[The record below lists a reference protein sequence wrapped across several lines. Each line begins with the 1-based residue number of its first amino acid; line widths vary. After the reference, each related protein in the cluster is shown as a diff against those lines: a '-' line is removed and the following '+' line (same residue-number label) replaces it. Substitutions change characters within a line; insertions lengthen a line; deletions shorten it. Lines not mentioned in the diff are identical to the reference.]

1 MRWKMNK
8 LEYDENPKK
17 YFKKA
22 QEELVVY
29 KIGFATEGDLFKA
42 YDSPERYFA
51 GKVGYDFRH
60 LNKFFFPEGASDMI
74 IGEGHRAYSGE
85 CFMELY
91 NDNDDFVGIYT
102 HRDGKV
108 FLYDCLRCDVA
119 CIGKFIIPKG
129 TEYYINDDGEI
140 FTPKLIYSG
149 KNILI
154 LGENSYNSMCYS
166 PEYTDKPY
174 LLNGKQE
181 IIKLKDICA
190 VK

>member
-60 LNKFFFPEGASDMI
+60 LNKFFFPEGTSDMI
-74 IGEGHRAYSGE
+74 IGEGHRAYSE
-85 CFMELY
+85 S
-91 NDNDDFVGIYT
+91 VSWS
-102 HRDGKV
+102 
-108 FLYDCLRCDVA
+108 
-119 CIGKFIIPKG
+119 CIMMAM
-129 TEYYINDDGEI
+129 T
-140 FTPKLIYSG
+140 LLVS
-149 KNILI
+149 ILI
-154 LGENSYNSMCYS
+154 VMVKFFYTIVSGVMWHVLANSLYPKEPNIILMMM
-166 PEYTDKPY
+166 EKY
-174 LLNGKQE
+174 LPLN
-181 IIKLKDICA
+181 
-190 VK
+190 